1 MRRFEACSRK
11 ESARTAHGKDRKLE
25 VRGWMVATP
34 LPPVWGVPPPLFC
47 KCMKRKG
54 FKSFVLKVC
63 DSKGLADAFFA
74 KCVKLKSL
82 GSISASFQL
91 SALCS
96 IPLRGLSGD
105 SPSKQGG
112 LRRTYLAGAWG

>member
-1 MRRFEACSRK
+1 
-11 ESARTAHGKDRKLE
+11 
-25 VRGWMVATP
+25 
-34 LPPVWGVPPPLFC
+34 
-47 KCMKRKG
+47 MKRKG

-63 DSKGLADAFFA
+63 ETKGFADTFFA

-82 GSISASFQL
+82 GSISACFQL

-112 LRRTYLAGAWG
+112 LRRTYLAGFGPRIGRSSSESVCYVSNRIVSLSNCGTCLHFPTGFAARF